1 MSSHREHER
10 KGTRALAEG
19 GRGRRAL
26 CGRRASYCLLLA
38 ACCLLFSTGCRQDMQ
53 DQPRYEAYEATKFF
67 KDGLSSRPL
76 VEGTVPRGY
85 LREDA
90 QLYTGKKSVAGT
102 SSGGGAT
109 GGGSG
114 AQNQAGRG
122 ASGSSAGAG
131 GSASAGTQ
139 PGTSA
144 TGSAGAP
151 SAGGNAGAGGA
162 MFPDD
167 VDTFP
172 FPVTAEVLTRG
183 QERYQIF
190 CSMCHGDT
198 GAGDGLVVRRGYKQ
212 PPSYYTEDL
221 RNAPV
226 GHFYDVITNGW
237 GSMPRYSQ
245 QIPVQDRWA
254 IVAYIRAL
262 QLSRPGTEPD
272 KRALVQ
278 PLAEGGGQR

>member
-1 MSSHREHER
+1 
-10 KGTRALAEG
+10 
-19 GRGRRAL
+19 
-26 CGRRASYCLLLA
+26 
-38 ACCLLFSTGCRQDMQ
+38 MQ

>member
-1 MSSHREHER
+1 
-10 KGTRALAEG
+10 
-19 GRGRRAL
+19 
-26 CGRRASYCLLLA
+26 
-38 ACCLLFSTGCRQDMQ
+38 MQ

-90 QLYTGKKSVAGT
+90 QLYTGKKARAS
-102 SSGGGAT
+102 GGAT
-109 GGGSG
+109 GGGVSSNSSSGSG
-114 AQNQAGRG
+114 AQNRAASGAG
-122 ASGSSAGAG
+122 ASGGTGA
-131 GSASAGTQ
+131 AAAGT
-139 PGTSA
+139 
-144 TGSAGAP
+144 TGSANAQ
-151 SAGGNAGAGGA
+151 AAGNAQAGAA

-172 FPVTAEVLTRG
+172 FAVTAEVLNRG

-190 CSMCHGDT
+190 CSMCHGAT
-198 GAGDGLVVRRGYKQ
+198 GNGDGLVVRRGYKQ
-212 PPSYYTEDL
+212 PPSYFTEDL

-262 QLSRPGTEPD
+262 QLSRPLTEEDRRVEARP
-272 KRALVQ
+272 AM
-278 PLAEGGGQR
+278 EGGGQR